1 LIGPEALLFDTQV
14 VITWADGSAPDGIKG
29 RVLSG
34 CRVYVS
40 IVSLWEFLLKSR
52 FHDVGLSFAELRSVI
67 QDLDAIL
74 LPIHPQHLE
83 TLEKLPY
90 VGNHKDPFDRLIIS
104 QAISEGYALVGSDR
118 AFPKYGKTNLGSKL
132 TVFWD

>member
-1 LIGPEALLFDTQV
+1 LIGPEALLFDTQA
-14 VITWADGSAPDGIKG
+14 VITWADGIAPDGIKG
-29 RVLSG
+29 RVFSG

-67 QDLDAIL
+67 RDLDAIL

-83 TLEKLPY
+83 TLEMLPY

-118 AFPKYGKTNLGSKL
+118 IFPKFSKTALGSKL
-132 TVFWD
+132 NVFWD